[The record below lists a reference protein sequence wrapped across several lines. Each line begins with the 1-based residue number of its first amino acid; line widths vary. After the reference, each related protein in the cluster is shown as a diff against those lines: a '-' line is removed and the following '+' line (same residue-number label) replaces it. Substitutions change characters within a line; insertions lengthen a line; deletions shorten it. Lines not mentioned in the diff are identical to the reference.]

1 MIANV
6 GGTSQNW
13 KKKKRKKKHPN
24 YNNAQKSFPS
34 IIVVE
39 NYHPYHWASSSC

>member
-13 KKKKRKKKHPN
+13 KKRKEKKSTQITTMLKK
-24 YNNAQKSFPS
+24 AFLL
-34 IIVVE
+34 
-39 NYHPYHWASSSC
+39 

>member
-13 KKKKRKKKHPN
+13 KKQEKKRTQITTMLKKV
-24 YNNAQKSFPS
+24 FLL
-34 IIVVE
+34 
-39 NYHPYHWASSSC
+39 